1 MHCFLKKNVRFPS
14 YNPSFSSL
22 LDRLKV
28 SSGEPPSET
37 ILAWHENKAVKLLTL
52 VVPILMQNIVKE
64 LVEASA
70 EVGFSRCSLAFQ

>member
-1 MHCFLKKNVRFPS
+1 
-14 YNPSFSSL
+14 
-22 LDRLKV
+22 
-28 SSGEPPSET
+28 
-37 ILAWHENKAVKLLTL
+37 VKLLTL